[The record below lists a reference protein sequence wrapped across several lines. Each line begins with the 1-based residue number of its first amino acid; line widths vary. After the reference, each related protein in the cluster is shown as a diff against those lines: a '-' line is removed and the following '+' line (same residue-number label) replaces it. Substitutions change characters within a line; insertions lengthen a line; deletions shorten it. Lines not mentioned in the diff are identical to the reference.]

1 MEQTIEYLKC
11 FVKGAREDVLLSRF
25 ERHNDM
31 LAALMNQ
38 NNLKLPDGCCMHEL
52 KSSVSHITDNL
63 DEYIRLPLDGYFDPA
78 DYVDKLES
86 LLIGAIKKEIDNY
99 VDYL

>member
-1 MEQTIEYLKC
+1 MSRTTEYLKC

-31 LAALMNQ
+31 LAALINQ
-38 NNLKLPDGCCMHEL
+38 NNLKLPDGYHMYEL
-52 KSSVSHITDNL
+52 KRAVSHITDNL
-63 DEYIRLPLDGYFDPA
+63 DEYIQLPLDGYFDPE

-86 LLIGAIKKEIDNY
+86 LLIEAIKKEIDNY